1 MIRHY
6 LRDISVLTI
15 PSIYPTKPHHLI
27 RFPARIQSENKIP
40 WPAKNTT
47 VLASANDFLS
57 PTTYSRLYRPRL
69 TKYARLSEFSTN
81 LLTPATLPA
90 TTAAAK
96 KPTFSRPLA
105 CAASA
110 RTMRSRSEVVRV
122 VSAVAR
128 AAQARGRS
136 KSMGFEVVVV

>member
-57 PTTYSRLYRPRL
+57 PTTYSQLYRARL

-81 LLTPATLPA
+81 LLTPATFAA

-96 KPTFSRPLA
+96 KPTFSSPLA
-105 CAASA
+105 WAASA
-110 RTMRSRSEVVRV
+110 RTMRSRSAVVSEG
-122 VSAVAR
+122 SAVAR
-128 AAQARGRS
+128 AARARGRS
-136 KSMGFEVVVV
+136 RSMGLEDNVV